1 MKSILARGGV
11 EFLAVFLG
19 IGLSLWIDDYQDEV
33 NIKKEIKSSL
43 NALTIELT
51 DNIETLNYIIKRID
65 YNISFTERL
74 LETKNLF
81 KQDMNSKDSI
91 WNANIIPLGN
101 KLYLNAY
108 NNMLSSGLIYKVDD
122 KNLLYDIQT
131 IYEYNITLFEWWVD
145 YETKFIEHIDK
156 YIFKNLALNKTGA
169 NWELNWENKITIEG
183 IQTIEF
189 QNIIIGNRA
198 NREILKDIAEQLIV
212 SKNNLLKGI
221 KSFNNSI
228 WINVRLFSKKYLVVG
243 S

>member
-19 IGLSLWIDDYQDEV
+19 IGLSLWIDDYRDGV

-65 YNISFTERL
+65 YNINFTERL
-74 LETKNLF
+74 LETDNLF
-81 KQDMNSKDSI
+81 KQETNSKDSI

-108 NNMLSSGLIYKVDD
+108 NNMVSSGLIYKVDD

-198 NREILKDIAEQLIV
+198 NREILKEIAEQLII

-221 KSFNNSI
+221 KSFSNSI
-228 WINVRLFSKKYLVVG
+228 
-243 S
+243 

>member
-19 IGLSLWIDDYQDEV
+19 IGLSLWIDDYRDGV

-65 YNISFTERL
+65 YNINFTERL
-74 LETKNLF
+74 LETDNLF
-81 KQDMNSKDSI
+81 KQETNSKDSI

-108 NNMLSSGLIYKVDD
+108 NNMVSSGLIYKVDD

-198 NREILKDIAEQLIV
+198 NREILKEIAEQLIV

-221 KSFNNSI
+221 KSFSNSI
-228 WINVRLFSKKYLVVG
+228 
-243 S
+243 

>member
-19 IGLSLWIDDYQDEV
+19 IGLSLWIDDYRDGV

-65 YNISFTERL
+65 YNINFTERL
-74 LETKNLF
+74 LETDNLF
-81 KQDMNSKDSI
+81 KQETNSKDSI

-108 NNMLSSGLIYKVDD
+108 NNMVSSGLIYKVDD

-198 NREILKDIAEQLIV
+198 NREILKEIAEQLII

-228 WINVRLFSKKYLVVG
+228 
-243 S
+243 